1 MGSGLAICDLM
12 ARGQLTDEIRQEQL
26 AWAKR
31 RLEALDKM
39 EAKLREMRAL
49 AVYAANRSLSE
60 TEVVQ
65 VQEWMDILQAEVVA
79 MDKETAWAGADALA
93 H

>member
-1 MGSGLAICDLM
+1 
-12 ARGQLTDEIRQEQL
+12 
-26 AWAKR
+26 
-31 RLEALDKM
+31 M

-60 TEVVQ
+60 TEVAQ

-79 MDKETAWAGADALA
+79 MDKETAWVGADGLA
-93 H
+93 HWHSSGRHGMAQHENIKTVNPLDEGLAVLVY

>member
-1 MGSGLAICDLM
+1 
-12 ARGQLTDEIRQEQL
+12 
-26 AWAKR
+26 
-31 RLEALDKM
+31 
-39 EAKLREMRAL
+39 MRAL

-60 TEVVQ
+60 TEVAQ

>member
-1 MGSGLAICDLM
+1 M
-12 ARGQLTDEIRQEQL
+12 GQLAEEICQEQL
-26 AWAKR
+26 AWARR

-49 AVYAANRSLSE
+49 AVYAASRSLSE
-60 TEVVQ
+60 QEISQ
-65 VQEWMDILQAEVVA
+65 VQEWMDILQAEVAA
-79 MDKETAWAGADALA
+79 MDKETARVGADALA

>member
-1 MGSGLAICDLM
+1 M
-12 ARGQLTDEIRQEQL
+12 GQLSDEIRQEQL

-31 RLEALDKM
+31 RLKALDKM

-49 AVYAANRSLSE
+49 AEYAANRSLSE
-60 TEVVQ
+60 QEVSQ

-79 MDKETAWAGADALA
+79 MDRETALIGVDALA

>member
-1 MGSGLAICDLM
+1 M
-12 ARGQLTDEIRQEQL
+12 GQLAEEIRQEQL
-26 AWAKR
+26 EWAR
-31 RLEALDKM
+31 RRIEALDKM